1 MKRSNRNVFRI
12 SLLVVLLLS
21 FIEAPAIGEIQLGN
35 YFLNGD
41 VEFGGRFF
49 ADRPSRIHRGYFELY
64 RDYPEMAVLERLDLL
79 LRNKDA
85 SQIFEVIVS
94 EPGENDAN
102 VLFTAKMPGLFKFEF
117 EYDKLQHLYSTVS
130 PIRDEVLVQWESFRA
145 GVTVSLRPELDVY
158 ADYKYTKKFGDR
170 PIDIQAP
177 TGGIPNGYQPALEPI
192 GENDHNLTAGA
203 EWADKLYQFRMEYGL
218 SMFDNDYENL
228 LIPNLANNPP
238 LDNRIWLAPS
248 NIAHYFST
256 AGGVNLP
263 YRTRINAAFSYG
275 WLFQDDNFFFPVIG
289 GIASANTQKGPSLD
303 ANSILGQI
311 TAQSRPI
318 DPLTLK
324 FAYRA
329 YHYDDT
335 GNINLYTAT
344 GDPDDL
350 ADLLHSAHYPFTR
363 QTVSFAGDYRVAQP
377 LALNF
382 EYRNEQV
389 DRDFS
394 NGDTNENTAKFGL
407 KAIPCNW
414 VNFLATYT
422 HAARDGA
429 EGFVEF
435 NDARQVTMMKFYQ
448 GDRVRDKFDFIAE
461 FLPMDTLTFSGNVGI
476 SSDSYKNSTFG
487 LLDDDVWSF
496 GFDAAWSPIKQVS
509 LSAGYMYEHYKT
521 RTMANSTV
529 LNAGAIQS
537 IDVDNGPTLKTIDTF
552 HTFNVGAELTIIP
565 EKLSLS
571 TRGSYS
577 FANSN
582 YHNARLPDLDTAL
595 AHMDAFLKYRF
606 TKCLAFKL
614 GYIFEEFDIS
624 QAYSTIYAT
633 RPIEYDMEGYYT
645 DYSAHMFVALIQYT
659 F

>member
-1 MKRSNRNVFRI
+1 MKRSNRKLFRI

-21 FIEAPAIGEIQLGN
+21 FLKAPALGEIQLGN

-41 VEFGGRFF
+41 LEFGGRFF

-79 LRNKDA
+79 LRNKDM
-85 SQIFEVIVS
+85 SQIFEVMVT

-102 VLFTAKMPGLFKFEF
+102 VLFSAKMPGLFKFEF

-130 PIRDEVLVQWESFRA
+130 PIRDEVIVQWESFRVA
-145 GVTVSLRPELDVY
+145 ASVSVTPNLELY
-158 ADYKYTKKFGDR
+158 ADYKYTTKFGDR
-170 PIDIQAP
+170 PIDVQAP
-177 TGGIPNGYQPALEPI
+177 TGGIPLGYQPALEPI
-192 GENDHNLTAGA
+192 GETDHNLTAGA
-203 EWADKLYQFRMEYGL
+203 EWADKMFQFRVEYGL
-218 SMFDNDYENL
+218 SKYDNDYETL
-228 LIPNLANNPP
+228 FIPNLANNPP

-248 NIAHYFST
+248 NIAHYANA

-275 WLFQDDNFFFPVIG
+275 WLFQDDTSFFPVIG
-289 GIASANTQKGPSLD
+289 GFTQTTPIGGPGLD

-311 TAQSRPI
+311 TATSRPI

-324 FAYRA
+324 FSYRA

-335 GNINLYTAT
+335 GNIALVTAT
-344 GDPDDL
+344 GDIGDRLDY
-350 ADLLHSAHYPFTR
+350 LHSHHYPFTR
-363 QTVSFAGDYRVAQP
+363 QTVSFGGDYRVAKP
-377 LALNF
+377 LSLNV

-394 NGDTNENTAKFGL
+394 NGDTSENSIKFGA
-407 KAIPCNW
+407 KALACDYA
-414 VNFLATYT
+414 NFLMTYT

-429 EGFVEF
+429 NGFVES
-435 NDARQVTMMKFYQ
+435 DDTQQVIIAKFYQ
-448 GDRVRDKFDFIAE
+448 GDRVRDKVDFVAE
-461 FLPMDTLTFSGNVGI
+461 FLPMDNLTFSGNVGI
-476 SSDSYKNSTFG
+476 SSDSYKNSAFG

-496 GFDAAWSPIKQVS
+496 GFDASWSPIKQVS
-509 LSAGYMYEHYKT
+509 LTAGYVYEHYKT
-521 RTMANSTV
+521 RAVGTSTS
-529 LNAGAIQS
+529 LPGGTTTQ
-537 IDVDNGPTLKTIDTF
+537 IDIDPGPDLKTIDTF
-552 HTFNVGAELTIIP
+552 HTFSIGSELIIIP
-565 EKLSLS
+565 EKLTLS

-582 YHNARLPDLDTAL
+582 YHNFRLPDLDTAL

-606 TKCLAFKL
+606 TKSLAAKI

-624 QAYSTIYAT
+624 PPYATIYTT
-633 RPIEYDMEGYYT
+633 RPIEYDIEGYYK
-645 DYSAHMFVALIQYT
+645 DYSAHMFMAMIQYT